1 MGDDTAMRKIDIP
14 WNALAITTIAFA
26 WFCDHTHQ
34 PRLGALGGV
43 ALVAVMVV
51 LAVARI
57 VRDDVDRDGPKVRM
71 YCIMA
76 KDSLDLMKGVR
87 GKMIAQGGH
96 AYLHAFWDA
105 ETRFGRLARLYRRSD
120 RAYKI
125 CLVVQ
130 TVAELERL
138 RDAYQDVCGVHLV
151 KDAAFTVFDAPTV
164 TCLGIGPI
172 TEDLIGE
179 DLKSLKTLT

>member
-1 MGDDTAMRKIDIP
+1 MKNTTPI
-14 WNALAITTIAFA
+14 WNALAIAAVAFA
-26 WFCDHTHQ
+26 WFCDHTHDQ
-34 PRLGALGGV
+34 RLGAVGGAVLVAIAV
-43 ALVAVMVV
+43 ALAIAQI
-51 LAVARI
+51 LSATSR
-57 VRDDVDRDGPKVRM
+57 GGQPKVRM

-76 KDSLDLMKGVR
+76 KESLDLMKGVR

-105 ETRFGRLARLYRRSD
+105 ERRFDRLAWLYRRSD

-125 CLVVQ
+125 CLVAP
-130 TVAELERL
+130 TVADLERL

-151 KDAAFTVFDAPTV
+151 KDAAFTVFDQPTV

-172 TEDLIGE
+172 TEELIGE